1 MEEWR
6 DFGRPGPLGKRRDE
20 KCKEWDS
27 MYGEDNWRLAWR
39 VGEIFVD
46 FDGACELY
54 GDAYFEFLKSH
65 SEVVQQLIRDASN
78 VYDDNPSNIDSG
90 FDYSKQETVRTH
102 LQDIAIRCAL
112 KRLGVWF
119 YGKKLI
125 QIRHDIGKH
134 PLSMA
139 LSPGK
144 VPFHM
149 PDIFDSPELEGWWDP
164 GSVES
169 FYQSFRV
176 LQVKRPIFQ
185 GMRGH

>member
-6 DFGRPGPLGKRRDE
+6 DIGRPGPLGKRRDE
-20 KCKEWDS
+20 KFQEWDN
-27 MYGEDNWRLAWR
+27 MYGQDNWRLMWK
-39 VGEIFVD
+39 VGDRYVD
-46 FDGACELY
+46 FNGACELY
-54 GDAYFEFLKSH
+54 EEAYYRFLNSNP
-65 SEVVQQLIRDASN
+65 EVVQQLIQDAAN
-78 VYDDNPSNIDSG
+78 VYDDNPSNIESG
-90 FDYSKQETVRTH
+90 FDYNKQETVRTH

-119 YGKKLI
+119 QGKKLI
-125 QIRHDIGKH
+125 QIRHDRGEH
-134 PLSMA
+134 ELSMT

-149 PDIFDSPELEGWWDP
+149 PDIFDSSELEGWWDP

-169 FYQSFRV
+169 LYQSFRV
-176 LQVKRPIFQ
+176 LQVKRPILQ